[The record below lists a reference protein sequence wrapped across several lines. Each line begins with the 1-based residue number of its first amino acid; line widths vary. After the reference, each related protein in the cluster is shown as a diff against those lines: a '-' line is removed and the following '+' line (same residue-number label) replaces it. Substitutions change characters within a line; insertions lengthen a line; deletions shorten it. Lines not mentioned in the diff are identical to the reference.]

1 MISHISVG
9 RSLDTPAET
18 GGIKRILTIISCIPD
33 RTNWSEP
40 LRVDNELSNFN
51 SWRDVDEED
60 EAALRS
66 RIQDSGMQPRRA
78 SRPSS
83 LDRNAGGEATLATR
97 ASRSYPAHRCRSCL
111 SFSAEET
118 GGSGERVGDAIV
130 RNLDRLG

>member
-1 MISHISVG
+1 MGKG
-9 RSLDTPAET
+9 RRNKVLKLTPAKVNT
-18 GGIKRILTIISCIPD
+18 F
-33 RTNWSEP
+33 WSES

-66 RIQDSGMQPRRA
+66 RIQDISSGMQPRRA

-97 ASRSYPAHRCRSCL
+97 ASRSCPAHRCRSCL